1 MNYYVKIFYQEV
13 SLWERSHNE
22 GSIRE
27 RKDGKFEMRVT
38 AGINFETGKAKQ
50 ISYYADTKAEAVK
63 LLHKIEY
70 NIHISE
76 MVDTTW
82 IYQ

>member
-27 RKDGKFEMRVT
+27 RKDGKFEMRV
-38 AGINFETGKAKQ
+38 
-50 ISYYADTKAEAVK
+50 K

-76 MVDTTW
+76 MVDPTSTKLIDW
-82 IYQ
+82 MKI